1 MSALDLS
8 ILVGAVTTGWVS
20 MNYLRYSSALRTA
33 TWAVN
38 IAAFCFLVL
47 ARNVLPE
54 VVGVLYLC
62 GFTAGSTAA
71 VLDVFH
77 THKLLSKPHLPASDY
92 HPEND

>member
-1 MSALDLS
+1 MSALELS

-20 MNYLRYSSALRTA
+20 MNYLRYSSSLRTA
-33 TWAVN
+33 TWAVT

-62 GFTAGSTAA
+62 GFAIGSTAA

-77 THKLLSKPHLPASDY
+77 THKVLSNTHLPASDY